1 MKFVALISGGK
12 DSCFNIIHCLKQRH
26 ELVALA
32 NLHPVDKSQQ
42 ELDSFMFQTVGH
54 DIVPYYAKCT
64 GLPLFRKEI
73 HPFGS
78 KNVELNYTPTVSD
91 EIEDLYDL
99 LSQVLKEIP
108 DVEAVS
114 VGAILSSYQRTRVE
128 DVCARLGLVALSY
141 LWQRDQLELMH
152 EICEASQT
160 DAPGKFEARL
170 VKVAAVGLNQLSLG
184 KTLPEVF
191 PKLMKLHKMYDVHI
205 CGEGG
210 EFETMVLDAPFFS
223 KGRLKLLSKE
233 DSPSRENDSVYST
246 RLNVEFEPRQLS
258 NLDLQAHIDMLPQPK
273 LLNNQWQELYN
284 HLKEEPVVGL
294 DPVDRNYKAEISYN
308 TSVSKI
314 GKLLFISNLHSSSEM
329 LEEQMQDIFKQLDSI
344 FSRNGLKS
352 SQVLHCTLILNDM
365 SLFPRVNEIYSNYFD
380 VMKNGPLPPTR
391 ACISSILSNNSL
403 VQLSLI
409 SDTSMDHAN
418 NKNGLHVQ
426 GRSYWA
432 PSNIGPYSQV
442 IWLNNDY
449 NKTSYI
455 SGQIPLEPATMN
467 LSTDDAKL
475 QSVLALKHF
484 DTLKTTTNTPNQ
496 LFLTCMVKEK
506 GLISTISSLW
516 SLYCTEM
523 AYESDLWMSKMD
535 DPQEI
540 LIIVQVNQLPR
551 DATCEWTGTA
561 CKDLVV
567 EEEELDGCTRELEK
581 LSLKNSKE
589 ISVKNPKYQRKFITG
604 FANDMNELIQILEA
618 LPKSSKVTLYSH
630 PKDIARDFEGSTIE
644 HFPVHSVYDYRGQ
657 FYRYGY
663 QAILWYE

>member
-32 NLHPVDKSQQ
+32 NLHPADKSQQ

-91 EIEDLYDL
+91 EIEDLYEL

-191 PKLMKLHKMYDVHI
+191 PNLMKLHKMYDVHI

-258 NLDLQAHIDMLPQPK
+258 NLDLQAHINMLPQPK

-344 FSRNGLKS
+344 FSRNGSKS

>member
-191 PKLMKLHKMYDVHI
+191 PNLMKLHKMYDVHI

-258 NLDLQAHIDMLPQPK
+258 NLDLQAHINMLPQPK

-344 FSRNGLKS
+344 FSRNGSKS

>member
-152 EICEASQT
+152 EMCEASQT

>member
-32 NLHPVDKSQQ
+32 NLHPADKSQQ

-73 HPFGS
+73 RPFGS

-91 EIEDLYDL
+91 EIEDLYEL

-152 EICEASQT
+152 EMCEASQT
-160 DAPGKFEARL
+160 DAPGNFEARL
-170 VKVAAVGLNQLSLG
+170 IKVAAVGLNQLSLG

-191 PKLMKLHKMYDVHI
+191 PTLMKLHKMYDVHI

-233 DSPSRENDSVYST
+233 DSPSRENDSVYNT

-258 NLDLQAHIDMLPQPK
+258 NLDLQTHINMLPQPK
-273 LLNNQWQELYN
+273 LLNDQWQELYN
-284 HLKEEPVVGL
+284 HLEEEPVVGL
-294 DPVDRNYKAEISYN
+294 DPIDRNYKDEMSYN
-308 TSVSKI
+308 TSVSKV
-314 GKLLFISNLHSSSEM
+314 GKLLFISNLRSSAEV
-329 LEEQMQDIFKQLDSI
+329 LEEQMKDIFNQLDNI
-344 FSRNGLKS
+344 FSRNGSKS

-365 SLFPRVNEIYSNYFD
+365 CLFPRVNEIYSNYFD

-409 SDTSMDHAN
+409 LDTSMDHAN

-449 NKTSYI
+449 NKISYI

-467 LSTDDAKL
+467 LATDNAKL

-496 LFLTCMVKEK
+496 LFLTCMVKEE

-540 LIIVQVNQLPR
+540 LIIVQVNQLPK
-551 DATCEWTGTA
+551 DAPCEWTGTT

-581 LSLKNSKE
+581 LSLNNSKE
-589 ISVKNPKYQRKFITG
+589 ISVKNPKYQRTFITG
-604 FANDMNELIQILEA
+604 FAKDMNELIQTFEA

-630 PKDIARDFEGSTIE
+630 PKDITRDFKGSTIE
-644 HFPVHSVYDYRGQ
+644 HFPVHRVYDYRGR

-663 QAILWYE
+663 QAIVWYE